1 MGVKVREPTLYLPR
15 PLPTTPHYSPLLG
28 ATHESLKLHA
38 ILKRKMKIFFAEKK

>member
-15 PLPTTPHYSPLLG
+15 PLPDHSPLLG